1 MKHYK
6 HLLIAIAGL
15 MLLASTPALLRAQS
29 LEQQQAEWDKRQAKV
44 GKQEAKRLRRQQEY
58 ETRVQRY
65 AAYLRWRNEHPE
77 EAAYEDHQNALR
89 QQRADYMRRMGAC
102 LMSNQSPYFGVALGQ
117 CAQ

>member
-1 MKHYK
+1 MKHVI
-6 HLLIAIAGL
+6 IAIAGL
-15 MLLASTPALLRAQS
+15 MLLASTPALLRAESPQ
-29 LEQQQAEWDKRQAKV
+29 EKQAQQWAKQQAKFA
-44 GKQEAKRLRRQQEY
+44 KQEAKRQRQQQEY
-58 ETRVQRY
+58 EARVQRY